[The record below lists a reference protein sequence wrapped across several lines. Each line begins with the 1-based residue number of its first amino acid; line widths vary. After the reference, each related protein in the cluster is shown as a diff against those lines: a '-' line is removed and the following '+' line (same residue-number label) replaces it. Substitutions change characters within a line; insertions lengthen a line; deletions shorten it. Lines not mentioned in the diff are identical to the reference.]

1 MPSFE
6 SAEKEAP
13 AVEDD
18 PASLTEAPPVTEE
31 PQIPSAEEPEP
42 EPQSE
47 ASTIAAPSE
56 PETPATS
63 QAPSESDFTNVST
76 PATPAQAP
84 TSSPKPTPTQQSSHA
99 RRDTRTA
106 IAVPS
111 IPGLAKP
118 KDASPPS
125 VSQKGAPSQAGEET
139 TPKPEEQKS
148 VTSEEAAPAADTVKA
163 AQSKPAPKSWA
174 DMLKRNVPKGPAP
187 SPGMQKSEVVTNGF
201 QAPKSA
207 SLADALKAYSVT
219 SGATLNFLEPRGLVN
234 TGNMCY
240 MNSVGLTSS
249 ANPTQDRA
257 DKGTALASRGI
268 LRSFPI

>member
-1 MPSFE
+1 MPAPEELPASV
-6 SAEKEAP
+6 AEAP
-13 AVEDD
+13 Q
-18 PASLTEAPPVTEE
+18 T
-31 PQIPSAEEPEP
+31 PSAEEPEP

-125 VSQKGAPSQAGEET
+125 VSQKGDQSQTGEET

-148 VTSEEAAPAADTVKA
+148 TPSEEAVPVKETVKA
-163 AQSKPAPKSWA
+163 LEPKPAPPSWA
-174 DMLKRNVPKGPAP
+174 DLLKRNAPKGAVP
-187 SPGMQKSEVVTNGF
+187 SPGLQKGEVVTVGF
-201 QAPKSA
+201 QVPKSA
-207 SLADALKAYSVT
+207 SLADALKGYRVN
-219 SGATLNFLEPRGLVN
+219 SGAKLNFLEPRGLVN

-240 MNSVGLTSS
+240 MNSVSLSS
-249 ANPTQDRA
+249 VAPSIN
-257 DKGTALASRGI
+257 SRC
-268 LRSFPI
+268 